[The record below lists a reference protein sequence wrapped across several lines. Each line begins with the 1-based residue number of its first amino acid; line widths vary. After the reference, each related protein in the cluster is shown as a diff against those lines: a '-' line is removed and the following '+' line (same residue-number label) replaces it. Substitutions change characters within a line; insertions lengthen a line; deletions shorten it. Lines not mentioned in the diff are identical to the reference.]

1 MAPHNKRHEKRATWR
16 HVAARKKRLSRADEK
31 LESFLKKYSQKEKK
45 RNALRATREPRN
57 ELLLGSTSS
66 LDSTGVSD
74 YPGQLSEN
82 LEHPSNPVGTRN
94 MSNGHPSEDL
104 ERPSNPIDTR
114 SRSISRETR
123 QFTGHITNTVTSRDL
138 DQSASNQGATSSRQ
152 GYTQVR
158 EEMPSTSTGRASRGI
173 TRVLYT
179 PIHRFSPYHDPI
191 TNRQLFGRLNQN
203 PSPRADQ
210 AQQKESQ
217 NPSIALNEQ
226 ESTDEDEEEP
236 RTKKARA
243 TTDENSNPT
252 QDSNSYDGFQSYM
265 NSLGATG
272 YTIGR
277 GHYGGS
283 SGGVATQSRAPLLDL
298 TQQPNRRKRG
308 HAPAVQR
315 RVPRDN
321 LTIEERIQ
329 QMNLESGNNNS
340 SPSDREAENAWSEDT
355 SSEDSSTNTSFSEIT
370 DDENQEN

>member
-1 MAPHNKRHEKRATWR
+1 MAPHNKRHKKRATWR

-57 ELLLGSTSS
+57 ELLLKSTSS

-82 LEHPSNPVGTRN
+82 LERSSNLVGTRN

-104 ERPSNPIDTR
+104 ERPSNPIGTR

-123 QFTGHITNTVTSRDL
+123 QFT
-138 DQSASNQGATSSRQ
+138 GATSSRQ

-252 QDSNSYDGFQSYM
+252 QDSNSYDGESFQSYM

-355 SSEDSSTNTSFSEIT
+355 SSEDSSTNTSFSKIT